1 VFYGPGEYGAGDVA
15 VFQTPEGDWLRHEL
29 VEETDRGWITQ
40 GTNEPHPDQ
49 WSAGSLTGIPPV
61 QQTQIAG
68 VVYAAIP
75 LPIVVSI
82 LVALLA
88 ALASIGLYWT
98 RKTWRPPAVRLLSAG
113 REVTSRLSTV
123 ERQHIAAIAVAILA
137 ILAPL
142 SGIGP
147 IPAGIVAADTNT
159 TYDST
164 DIEVG
169 YVDRS
174 NNLKYIGSD
183 GSVSDTEVQAS
194 SAGGVADVDG
204 DNDNDIAYRNTSD
217 KINFVDAG
225 GNTISTNAT
234 SGDLGGVGDIDGDG
248 DLDVA
253 YTDANDQNLKYVDS
267 DGNIGDT
274 GAGSDF
280 IGAAYDI
287 DDDGDIE
294 VAASDRNDNLVFVD
308 SAGVDTSTS
317 IAANDVGGI
326 GDHDN
331 DGNLEIPYVDP
342 GSNTLYLY
350 DISDGSTA
358 SLSVDAYN
366 AGPIADFDEDSD
378 QDVVYKSTSNY
389 VRYIDASGNDA
400 NLSVSAYGVGGAGDI
415 DGDGL
420 GVEVS
425 GNVSGSDGA
434 GIGSA
439 TVYLNQSGNNVGTTT
454 TSSDGSY
461 SFSGVS
467 DGDYTIE
474 ATADGYQ
481 SSQTDIQVSGSPVEE
496 NLTLFESGTF
506 EREFQLGPDAVQ
518 TYPPTKSTLHVYRWD
533 RALEFPLP
541 GGKAFRAGPGTWTK
555 VATSEFNGY
564 GKAWA
569 RLENGKPYRV
579 EVIASDGSRSTRWES
594 LGWRADKD
602 RDDPF
607 LISVGST
614 SDSTTATPT
623 PTGTS
628 TVTPT
633 PAELGTPTET
643 GGTAI
648 NGGGQAPSDPFDEDG
663 DGDFFD
669 DPDAENDSTRS
680 PTVAGANSGF
690 GPRFAGECQLAD
702 GSTGLLVEYWD
713 PDYDTT
719 QVTYNLTHENSS
731 YAGERT
737 FDVPAGYTTWC
748 ISDQLTNNASTGE
761 PGLRGNLTRG
771 GNTSAYA
778 ANYSQGSLVA
788 AVGPMGDAPTGP
800 VGTAGTIGITLAGM
814 GAALVAGRRF
824 FPAGP
829 ESPLPISP
837 VGLAGAGVAGLIGL
851 NAATGN
857 LLGFAAAIGVE
868 QVAPALAII
877 GTGAGTYFVYKEYVV
892 GDDIVLRESVPGVS
906 TRDEEDKP

>member
-1 VFYGPGEYGAGDVA
+1 LNVDYS
-15 VFQTPEGDWLRHEL
+15 Q
-29 VEETDRGWITQ
+29 ETYDI
-40 GTNEPHPDQ
+40 
-49 WSAGSLTGIPPV
+49 
-61 QQTQIAG
+61 QIKDSG
-68 VVYAAIP
+68 GNV
-75 LPIVVSI
+75 VVSNSS
-82 LVALLA
+82 VAFA
-88 ALASIGLYWT
+88 NSENDI
-98 RKTWRPPAVRLLSAG
+98 
-113 REVTSRLSTV
+113 
-123 ERQHIAAIAVAILA
+123 
-137 ILAPL
+137 
-142 SGIGP
+142 
-147 IPAGIVAADTNT
+147 
-159 TYDST
+159 T
-164 DIEVG
+164 DIKVG
-169 YVDRS
+169 GYSTGRHYWDYFTV
-174 NNLKYIGSD
+174 NGKTLGQP
-183 GSVSDTEVQAS
+183 VS
-194 SAGGVADVDG
+194 G
-204 DNDNDIAYRNTSD
+204 
-217 KINFVDAG
+217 
-225 GNTISTNAT
+225 TIS
-234 SGDLGGVGDIDGDG
+234 
-248 DLDVA
+248 
-253 YTDANDQNLKYVDS
+253 DA
-267 DGNIGDT
+267 DGN
-274 GAGSDF
+274 A
-280 IGAAYDI
+280 
-287 DDDGDIE
+287 
-294 VAASDRNDNLVFVD
+294 VD
-308 SAGVDTSTS
+308 SATVELRQS
-317 IAANDVGGI
+317 
-326 GDHDN
+326 
-331 DGNLEIPYVDP
+331 
-342 GSNTLYLY
+342 GSVVK
-350 DISDGSTA
+350 STA
-358 SLSVDAYN
+358 TNSS
-366 AGPIADFDEDSD
+366 GG
-378 QDVVYKSTSNY
+378 YK
-389 VRYIDASGNDA
+389 
-400 NLSVSAYGVGGAGDI
+400 
-415 DGDGL
+415 
-420 GVEVS
+420 
-425 GNVSGSDGA
+425 
-434 GIGSA
+434 
-439 TVYLNQSGNNVGTTT
+439 
-454 TSSDGSY
+454 
-461 SFSGVS
+461 FSGVS
-467 DGDYTIE
+467 DGDYSVR
-474 ATADGYQ
+474 ARADGYQ
-481 SSQTDIQVSGSPVEE
+481 NASKSITVSGSPVEE

-541 GGKAFRAGPGTWTK
+541 GGEAFRAGPGTWTK
-555 VATSEFNGY
+555 VATNDFNGY

-569 RLENGKPYRV
+569 RLENGEPYRV

-648 NGGGQAPSDPFDEDG
+648 NGGGQAPSDPFDADG

-669 DPDAENDSTRS
+669 DPAENDSASS
-680 PTVAGANSGF
+680 PTVAGANTGF

-778 ANYSQGSLVA
+778 ANYSQSSLVA

-857 LLGFAAAIGVE
+857 LLGFAAAVGVE